1 MFNQLINSINNLPSG
16 TNFSITQDWLNANGI
31 NATANDAISLGKQFA
46 KVYSNYN
53 CSLVSK
59 GSDNLKMYKKN

>member
-1 MFNQLINSINNLPSG
+1 MFNQSINLIKTLPSE
-16 TNFSITQDWLNANGI
+16 TSFSITQDWLNANGI

-46 KVYSNYN
+46 KDYKIYN
-53 CSLVSK
+53 CSLFNK